1 MDSGCQLRSSSS
13 PAMCSSSTPTAS
25 STRVEATGASVKVD
39 WRRHSPASRA
49 PTRRSSGSAPRCSSS
64 PAASTRTT
72 SRSWRCRSS
81 RSQRGTLHA
90 SERARTGTM
99 EAAGL
104 SEAQRVTLRAFCDTI
119 VPSVPRAD
127 DADGFWARK
136 ATDLAID
143 QGVEQILATLPP
155 ELQVGLAQLL
165 DVLGQQGFAH
175 GSQPSREQL
184 LANMA
189 MANADAAAGVAALTQ
204 MTLFLYYGAPDPQTG
219 QNPNWKTLGYPGPAI
234 PPVQSDKSIEPTV
247 PEGHSL
253 ELEADVCVVGSGAG
267 GGVIAATLAEQGL
280 KVVVLEAAGYFDA
293 SDFKQLELVAYQ
305 EMYWRGGPTPTA
317 DGNISL
323 QAGTTLGGGT
333 TINWTN
339 CLRTYPWV
347 REQWASEFGLEGV
360 DGSAYDAHLDAVL
373 TRIGATDQASDLNGP
388 QQKMKEGCERLGWD
402 FRLVVRNVDV
412 SKYSPEAAGYLG
424 FGDPSGAKNSTAE
437 TFLRDATEHDADILV
452 RTRAEKVLVE
462 DGRAAGV
469 LAQYAEPETGRTA
482 RVVVRA
488 PHVVVACGALETPAL
503 LLRSQIGGP
512 AVGDYLRLHPALA
525 VFGSYGEDLQAWWG
539 APHAGLSHEFENLED
554 GYGFL
559 IECAQYTTGI
569 GGSATPWVGGEQH
582 KELMARFKN
591 GATFIMLLRDH
602 GHGRVVIDSAG
613 EAAPFYSIEDP
624 LDLKHTRIAI
634 EKLVRLHEA
643 AGAQE
648 IMSLAERLPRW
659 RRGDDLER
667 FIERAQRV
675 PQRAGGQ
682 KLFSAHQM
690 GTARMGRDP
699 QTSVANPHGELHD
712 VKGVWIG
719 DGSAFPTPSGTNPMV
734 TIMALVRRT
743 AFAIADAAGK
753 PVSDKQTTGVA

>member
-1 MDSGCQLRSSSS
+1 
-13 PAMCSSSTPTAS
+13 
-25 STRVEATGASVKVD
+25 
-39 WRRHSPASRA
+39 
-49 PTRRSSGSAPRCSSS
+49 
-64 PAASTRTT
+64 
-72 SRSWRCRSS
+72 
-81 RSQRGTLHA
+81 
-90 SERARTGTM
+90 M

-104 SEAQRVTLRAFCDTI
+104 TEAQRDALRAFCDTI
-119 VPSVPRAD
+119 VPSIPRAD
-127 DADGFWARK
+127 DPDGFWARK
-136 ATDLAID
+136 ASDLMIE
-143 QGVEQILATLPP
+143 QGVEQIIATLPP
-155 ELQVGLAQLL
+155 ELQAGLAQLL
-165 DVLGQQGFAH
+165 DALGDQGFAH
-175 GSQPSREQL
+175 ASQPSREQL
-184 LANMA
+184 LTNVTM
-189 MANADAAAGVAALTQ
+189 MDPGAAQGIAALTN

-234 PPVQSDKSIEPTV
+234 PPVQADKAITPVV
-247 PEGHSL
+247 PDGDEL
-253 ELEADVCVVGSGAG
+253 ELEADVVVVGSGAG
-267 GGVIAATLAEQGL
+267 GGVIAGTLAQQGL
-280 KVVVLEAAGYFDA
+280 KVVVVEAAGYFNE

-317 DGNISL
+317 DGNVSL

-347 REQWASEFGLEGV
+347 REQWAQDFGLEGV
-360 DGSAYDAHLDAVL
+360 DGSDYDGHLDAVL

-388 QQKMKEGCERLGWD
+388 QKKMKQGAEKLGWD
-402 FRLVVRNVDV
+402 FRPVVRNVDLE
-412 SKYSPEAAGYLG
+412 KYSPEASGYLG
-424 FGDPSGAKNSTAE
+424 FGDPSGAKNSTE
-437 TFLRDATEHDADILV
+437 KTYLRDAFENGAEILV
-452 RTRAEKVLVE
+452 RTRAQRVLVE
-462 DGRAAGV
+462 NGRAAGIEG
-469 LAQYAEPETGRTA
+469 QYADPETGRTA

-488 PHVVVACGALETPAL
+488 PNVVAACGALETPAL

-512 AVGDYLRLHPALA
+512 AVGNYLRLHPALA
-525 VFGSYGEDLQAWWG
+525 IFGSYAEDLQAWWG

-559 IECAQYTTGI
+559 IEGAQYTTAV
-569 GGSATPWVGGEQH
+569 GGSATPWLGGESH
-582 KELMARFKN
+582 KDLMARFSH

-602 GHGRVVIDSAG
+602 GHGHVVLDPHG
-613 EAAPFYSIEDP
+613 ESVPFYSVEDP
-624 LDLKHTRIAI
+624 LDLKHTRVAI
-634 EKLVRLHEA
+634 EKIIRLHEA

-648 IMSLAERLPRW
+648 ILSLAANLPHW
-659 RRGDDLER
+659 RRGDNLEH

-690 GTARMGRDP
+690 GTARMGTDP
-699 QTSVANPHGELHD
+699 QTSVANPFGELHD

-734 TIMALVRRT
+734 TIMALARRT